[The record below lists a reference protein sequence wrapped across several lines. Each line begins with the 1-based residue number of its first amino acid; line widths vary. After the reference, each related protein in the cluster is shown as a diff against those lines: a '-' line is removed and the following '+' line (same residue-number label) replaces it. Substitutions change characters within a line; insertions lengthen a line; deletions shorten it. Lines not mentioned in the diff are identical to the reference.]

1 MYIYVYI
8 FICIYIHT
16 YVYMIYA
23 YTYIYV
29 SMRLYTYTCT
39 YTHMYIFTH
48 RQKFSKVTAQIHF
61 PHKITTVLTFEKI
74 HLKMLNIFNF
84 SPRTTHQF

>member
-1 MYIYVYI
+1 M
-8 FICIYIHT
+8 YIHT
-16 YVYMIYA
+16 YICIYDICIHIYICIHVFIYVYM
-23 YTYIYV
+23 YI
-29 SMRLYTYTCT
+29 

-74 HLKMLNIFNF
+74 HLKMLNVFNF
-84 SPRTTHQF
+84 SPRTTH